1 MQTLTVIRRALV
13 AYLLLVSLAVAAVSD
28 PQQMVRETGDRVL
41 AELTERKAELEADPK
56 LIYPLIES
64 TVLPHFDFRSMSQS
78 AMGRFWRDATEAQK
92 TDITDQFRELLVRT
106 YATAL
111 LGYSGQQIEYL
122 PVNYREGDTRVMI
135 PTRISANNA
144 PPIPINYRLRL
155 GDDERWIW
163 FSGRFSQ
170 GSLYNNGLDLYQLH
184 APDPDIK
191 RTLIALRIGCAHTR
205 HDVIE
210 KDHDNEQR
218 RHDRGNVERDNR
230 PQRRLRGSGAGIHCQ
245 RDDR

>member
-1 MQTLTVIRRALV
+1 MQKHWIVPVSAMALM
-13 AYLLLVSLAVAAVSD
+13 LWTTLVSAASAD
-28 PQQMVRETGDRVL
+28 PQLMVRETGDRVL
-41 AELTERKAELEADPK
+41 AELTARKPELEANPK
-56 LIYPLIES
+56 LIYPLIER

-78 AMGRFWRDATEAQK
+78 AMGRFWRDATETQK

-155 GDDERWIW
+155 GEDQRWMVYDIVVDNVSLITNYRNQ
-163 FSGRFSQ
+163 FATAIRRQ
-170 GSLYNNGLDLYQLH
+170 GIDGL
-184 APDPDIK
+184 I
-191 RTLIALRIGCAHTR
+191 TALA
-205 HDVIE
+205 E
-210 KDHDNEQR
+210 KNQ
-218 RHDRGNVERDNR
+218 
-230 PQRRLRGSGAGIHCQ
+230 
-245 RDDR
+245 

>member
-1 MQTLTVIRRALV
+1 MQKHWIVHVCATALM
-13 AYLLLVSLAVAAVSD
+13 LWSTLVSAASAD
-28 PQQMVRETGDRVL
+28 PQVMVRETGDRVL
-41 AELTERKAELEADPK
+41 AELSARKPELEANPK
-56 LIYPLIES
+56 LIYPLIER

-78 AMGRFWRDATEAQK
+78 AMGRFWRDATETQK

-155 GDDERWIW
+155 GEDQRWMVYDIVVDNVSLITNYRNQ
-163 FSGRFSQ
+163 FATAIRRQ
-170 GSLYNNGLDLYQLH
+170 GIDGL
-184 APDPDIK
+184 I
-191 RTLIALRIGCAHTR
+191 TALA
-205 HDVIE
+205 E
-210 KDHDNEQR
+210 KNQ
-218 RHDRGNVERDNR
+218 
-230 PQRRLRGSGAGIHCQ
+230 
-245 RDDR
+245 